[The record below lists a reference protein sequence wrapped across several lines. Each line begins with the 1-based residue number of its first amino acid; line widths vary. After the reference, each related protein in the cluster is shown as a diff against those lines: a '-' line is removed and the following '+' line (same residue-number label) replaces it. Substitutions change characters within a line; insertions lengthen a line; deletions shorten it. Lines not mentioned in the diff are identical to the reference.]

1 MKFFS
6 FCVLTHSKILKDS
19 FPAAQ
24 PPLKQNMNT
33 IMKAK
38 ADAVVAHDALFK
50 VSITQAKHAGLDE
63 IRISVPR
70 ARVIL
75 NDLIA
80 LKKAVESPYRNI
92 KQPAHFDRLDSMFF
106 KQAEAINEA
115 MTKILQ

>member
-6 FCVLTHSKILKDS
+6 FCVLTPNENLKDS

-24 PPLKQNMNT
+24 PPLNKNMNT

-50 VSITQAKHAGLDE
+50 VSITQAEHAGLDE

-92 KQPAHFDRLDSMFF
+92 KNPPHFDRLDSIFF
-106 KQAEAINEA
+106 QQAEAINEA
-115 MTKILQ
+115 ITKAIK